1 MEVQGFLWELMTS
14 WVKLMAGE
22 SAKSYCAINLQRC
35 PFVMSFLVSKN
46 ENGKQFTGVYHVLL
60 NKLSMCYPKVILFFL
75 ILQFSSDLK
84 MCFLYTVHENG
95 ISQLLYNHG
104 WWVFVFVLFF
114 SVLSLGGFP

>member
-1 MEVQGFLWELMTS
+1 MMEVQGFLWELMTS
-14 WVKLMAGE
+14 WLKLMARE
-22 SAKSYCAINLQRC
+22 SAKGFCAINLQRC

-60 NKLSMCYPKVILFFL
+60 NNKLSMYYPKVVLFFL

-84 MCFLYTVHENG
+84 MCFLYTMHENG

-104 WWVFVFVLFF
+104 VLFCFVLFCF
-114 SVLSLGGFP
+114 